1 MKIATIGKGNIGGG
15 LAKKWR
21 VAGHDVT
28 ELGKEGG
35 DVSDAEVVL
44 LAVPLAAVED
54 ALGKVQGLEGKTV
67 LDATNVI
74 GGDRPGGAESVAEYV
89 KSRTN
94 GPTAKIFNIN
104 FAVLYDRLGEAGKTP
119 SNLWTGD
126 EEAREAAE
134 QLSRDAGYE
143 PVFAGGLENARAQED
158 FIKLVFGIN
167 GGGMGAFLYRIAPPE
182 QL

>member
-1 MKIATIGKGNIGGG
+1 MKIATIGRGNIGGG

-21 VAGHDVT
+21 AAGHDVT

-67 LDATNVI
+67 LDATNVV
-74 GGDRPGGAESVAEYV
+74 GGERPGGADSVAEYV

-94 GPTAKIFNIN
+94 GPTAKVFNLN
-104 FAVLYDRLGEAGKTP
+104 FARLYDRLEEASRTP
-119 SNLWTGD
+119 SNIWSGD
-126 EEAREAAE
+126 EEARAAAE

-143 PVFAGGLENARAQED
+143 PVNAGGLENARTQED
-158 FIKLVFGIN
+158 AIKLIFAIN
-167 GGGMGAFLYRIAPPE
+167 QGGLGPFLYRMAPPD
-182 QL
+182 QV

>member
-21 VAGHDVT
+21 AAGHDVT

-54 ALGKVQGLEGKTV
+54 ALGKVQGLDGKTV

-89 KSRTN
+89 KSQTN
-94 GPTAKIFNIN
+94 GPTAKAFNVN
-104 FAVLYDRLGEAGKTP
+104 FAAVYDRLGEASKTP
-119 SNLWTGD
+119 SNLWSGD
-126 EEAREAAE
+126 EEAREVAE

-143 PVFAGGLENARAQED
+143 PVFAGGLENARAQEE

-167 GGGMGAFLYRIAPPE
+167 QGGMGAFLYRIAPPE